1 MSSNSK
7 SPEAIRI
14 AIKNA
19 VVEISNSWLQAE
31 GHRTHANE
39 VAKHTAEEYEI
50 DKKDLLKMA
59 KMYHKQNAPQIKAD
73 TESVLEKY
81 QEIFKE
87 DLE

>member
-7 SPEAIRI
+7 SPEAVRV

-31 GHRTHANE
+31 SHRLHAKE
-39 VAKHTAEEYEI
+39 VAKHTSEEYEF

-59 KMYHKQNAPQIKAD
+59 TMYHKQNAPKIKAD

-87 DLE
+87 DLS